1 MFRSWV
7 PIREEDILTALDVVE
22 STSFYIIE
30 QTNVSLSALF
40 ESSQDLLIRL
50 LDFINSLSI
59 RRIHFAARGRSL
71 YQGARTLAE
80 RMIQLGYNVVYPSLE
95 QFIVY
100 DPNATIVKGDV
111 LVSFSTSGRTKKVVK
126 KAEFARKVGC
136 DIITVTANAK
146 SPLARLATPLPPITF
161 DYTLNRETLLE
172 KYSPKPFTPLGTVSE
187 FIQLIFSESIST
199 GLKEMQY
206 SNADE
211 EKAFKVVVETANE
224 LLKRANNNLRYTF
237 DNNKEELSSFLANLI
252 LKYYSQQTVHFC
264 ARGKTFNMAVGP
276 FKMRLDQIPNAFVTS
291 ILDFEPLNRPVR
303 KGQITIAVSGTGM
316 AHSIARMAK
325 DLGSML
331 ISITS
336 YENLL
341 SEISDIVIM
350 VPGRKKVT
358 YENGSDWDI
367 RQWLGWTSAF
377 APEGTSFEIA
387 ASALFDG
394 VFAGLATYIGIT
406 EEQMKYGHANVE

>member
-1 MFRSWV
+1 MFKSWV
-7 PIREEDILTALDVVE
+7 PIKEEDILNALDVVE
-22 STSFYIIE
+22 NTSFYIIE
-30 QTNVSLSALF
+30 QSKASLSALF
-40 ESSQDLLIRL
+40 ENNQDLIVKL
-50 LDFINSLSI
+50 LNFIKSLSI

-111 LVSFSTSGRTKKVVK
+111 LIAFSTSGRTKKVVK
-126 KAEFARKVGC
+126 KARFAKKVGC
-136 DIITVTANAK
+136 DIITITTDAK
-146 SPLARLATPLPPITF
+146 SPLARLAEPLPPIIF
-161 DYTLNRETLLE
+161 DYKINRDSLLE
-172 KYSPKPFTPLGTVSE
+172 NYTPKPFTPLGTVSE
-187 FIQLIFSESIST
+187 FIQLILSESLST

-206 SNADE
+206 SNMDE
-211 EKAFKVVVETANE
+211 DKAFKVVAKTSQE
-224 LLKRANNNLRYTF
+224 LLNKASENLHFTF
-237 DNNKEELSSFLANLI
+237 ENNKEELASFLANLI

-316 AHSIARMAK
+316 AHSIAKAAK

-336 YENLL
+336 YENPL

-350 VPGRKKVT
+350 VPGRKKVV

-377 APEGTSFEIA
+377 APGGTSFEIA
-387 ASALFDG
+387 TAALFDG
-394 VFAGLATYIGIT
+394 VFAGLATYIGIS